1 MYGLLGERYLGD
13 VGHREQFRQLVHFLG
28 KIVRKLIGE
37 FKLFKSDKFIFKQLV
52 KLDKHFKH
60 FRLDKFN
67 YLIKQCRKLVNRER
81 FGAAEQFAGTKQLS
95 TAKQCLSKLV
105 KHSAARGR
113 R

>member
-1 MYGLLGERYLGD
+1 MYGLLWERYLGD
-13 VGHREQFRQLVHFLG
+13 VGYREQFRQLVHFLG
-28 KIVRKLIGE
+28 KLVRKPVGE
-37 FKLFKSDKFIFKQLV
+37 FKLFKFYKLIFKQLV

-67 YLIKQCRKLVNRER
+67 DLIRQCRELVGGKQLDSAEQHVTRR
-81 FGAAEQFAGTKQLS
+81 FGKHS
-95 TAKQCLSKLV
+95 SKLV